1 MSLKGNNH
9 WLYSETIDLI
19 VSIIVSLG
27 YNRKICEIYNMYKLP
42 NMVKPP
48 NTGK

>member
-1 MSLKGNNH
+1 MGQ
-9 WLYSETIDLI
+9 I

-27 YNRKICEIYNMYKLP
+27 FNRIKCEIYNINKLP